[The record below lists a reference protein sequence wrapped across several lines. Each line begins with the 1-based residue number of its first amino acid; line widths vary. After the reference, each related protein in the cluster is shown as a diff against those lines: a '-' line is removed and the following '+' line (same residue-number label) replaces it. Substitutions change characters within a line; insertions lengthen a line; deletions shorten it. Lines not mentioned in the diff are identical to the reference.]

1 MKRIIVGISAA
12 DGVSIG
18 VRLLERLREIS
29 DLETHLV
36 VSRNSDVNLRMEL
49 GTEREKILALAE
61 RSYEPEKYGGRHIQ
75 RFLPHR
81 RDDCRPVQHEKPG
94 GNIQR
99 IFRHTFGA
107 RRMCAL
113 KSAADWF

>member
-36 VSRNSDVNLRMEL
+36 VSRNSDVNL
-49 GTEREKILALAE
+49 
-61 RSYEPEKYGGRHIQ
+61 GGVGDR
-75 RFLPHR
+75 
-81 RDDCRPVQHEKPG
+81 
-94 GNIQR
+94 
-99 IFRHTFGA
+99 A
-107 RRMCAL
+107 
-113 KSAADWF
+113 